1 MHLELQHDSG
11 GQLYLVQED
20 DEDDGGGGG
29 KRMSGAS
36 FSSQRQVA
44 GGGALWTELWE
55 FASFEMQIPGR
66 AERDGG
72 TGVLRKCVVS
82 GGGDGCEAVE

>member
-1 MHLELQHDSG
+1 MQSELQQDSA
-11 GQLYLVQED
+11 GQLYLVQGD
-20 DEDDGGGGG
+20 DQDGGGR
-29 KRMSGAS
+29 RMSGAS
-36 FSSQRQVA
+36 FSSQRQEA

-55 FASFEMQIPGR
+55 FSPFEMQIPGR

-72 TGVLRKCVVS
+72 TGVLRKCVAT